1 MADITSQFDDLIL
14 QSATKYGLDPDRF
27 RRQIFQESS
36 FRPDAVS
43 KANCVGL
50 GQINPK
56 TAKRYGIDPNTLTDP
71 SVNLDLSARIMKD
84 NLVMTKGDYNGALA
98 MYNGGTKARIAYM
111 EGRYEDLPKETYN
124 YISNLGDDNKF
135 AKKAPPQKTPEQI
148 AEAESEASS
157 LAEASPLVEASSL
170 AEVKK
175 PDKLDDQGVQ
185 SSLEAFDVKDLTNDQ
200 YRDVVKSQLLMNT
213 SRSTLLGQGFRSK
226 RWASLSD
233 VYDPATDQTETPDV
247 GFFSGLTHNWFINSI
262 NMGSA
267 SQDYF
272 GEQFKPDANQRAEI
286 LQMVGYDSDRYQ
298 AVLNGAGSM
307 DDVKRRVK
315 VNNEYLDYK
324 MAEANADMLSSF
336 MSSIGSG
343 VSDPLSYVP
352 VVGAYGMAGRVATGA
367 VLGAVSNQ
375 LETYTSGAEHD
386 IIEDMIV
393 GGMFGAGI
401 EFAFKGMG
409 KAGTYVGDSAR
420 RANIIRDYELG
431 GKELPSEV
439 FNGIGGSTEAA
450 KTINTFREN
459 LEARLPVG
467 SVLGVVKRLQ
477 NSEAVDLFRKIFID
491 RGSGTKDAEG
501 HYVATT
507 FDGITA
513 QEKLRDAEIKLT
525 NFEVQARDH
534 IGNLRKEGY
543 SDVDVMDCFYR
554 SIGGAKT
561 KLDGNAE
568 FEAFKKECLDIIAP
582 YTTEGGVQDFFPRV
596 ADPVKVSDRIET
608 IQGTKGQRG
617 DVVNTLTDQI
627 AESLIKGYETNP
639 AVKARIDQYY
649 YDKVYK
655 PKLEAN
661 KKEIEEHQKKAV
673 PETINEVKNIRK
685 EVSRKSSNKFT
696 RIKNIEDNAKNRV
709 SEIQAK
715 IDGLPD
721 ELKKA
726 HSEIDKK
733 VNAKLDEINEAYKKN
748 VAKAKTYEDLEKA
761 EAKKDKAIA
770 ELTEKEKLR
779 KQEASDRI
787 AKKKESYKKQIEE
800 TKARAKESTDKLKNE
815 VSDIQKKGAK
825 EEATVI
831 SNYKYDK
838 APLPLPEK
846 PSQAEINQW
855 VRENARSDA
864 YGWVDQ
870 NQSNP
875 STLNLYGTGNAKYDP
890 NVTRIPWDT
899 TLRGASGVGIDDFRA
914 NPIEAIR
921 IYVNKKTGDSI
932 VQGLGFDSEQAF
944 REHLNQLAVDEMN
957 KSVGKGLKKE
967 QIQRAFNLTA
977 DMIYG
982 KYGSRAD
989 INTSWLGAVADVV
1002 RNLTFFSKNALMG
1015 VANIFEQGEAV
1026 KHYGAVQILRNTPL
1040 VRELFDNWT
1049 KNGMSNADVRHA
1061 QSLIFGLSVKNAG
1074 VFRDIAQE
1082 SYERQ
1087 LHRFQGNKSKAM
1099 LVAASESL
1107 AQASPFTKFLQ
1118 STENSIVEG
1127 SQGMFLG
1134 ELIQYAHNKSLRP
1147 KGFLTKETLARNGVS
1162 VENFNKMLKLLR
1174 ESTTVDKNGA
1184 ISITNL
1190 QHLMS
1195 GDVMG
1200 LATLRRL
1207 GDYVAHEVI
1216 QKNTIG
1222 DTFLWEGSKRNPF
1235 MQMLL
1240 QFKTF
1245 AIRSYDKRIRKMM
1258 NRAAEGDALGQA
1270 YSIFL
1275 STALGTVGAMA
1286 NTCIG
1291 MVGMTEEQRE
1301 EYLKQTIAYDKNEGV
1316 TMDTLF
1322 QVGINGVMR
1331 SSVLAF
1337 PALVASTAGY
1347 NPSVKTTADIDY
1359 FANKAE
1365 TYQGFDADK
1374 YLRAMFPAYSTVA
1387 SLANIGG
1394 YGKDVVMS
1402 SINDD
1407 YTEKQ
1412 AEQARARFAKS
1423 VRSFSNVPFFKWG
1436 LYNLMNEDY

>member
-1 MADITSQFDDLIL
+1 MADNNNRTSQFDDLIF

-27 RRQIFQESS
+27 RRQIFQESG

-43 KANCVGL
+43 KAKCVGL

-56 TAKRYGIDPNTLTDP
+56 TAKRYGVDPNTLTDP

-84 NLVMTKGDYNGALA
+84 NLAMTKGDYNGALA

-111 EGRYEDLPKETYN
+111 EGRYEDLPNETYN

-135 AKKAPPQKTPEQI
+135 VKKAPPQKTPEQI
-148 AEAESEASS
+148 AEAEASS
-157 LAEASPLVEASSL
+157 LAEI
-170 AEVKK
+170 KK
-175 PDKLDDQGVQ
+175 PDEPDKLDASKLADDQGVQ

-200 YRDVVKSQLLMNT
+200 YRDVVKSQLLTNT

-233 VYDPATDQTETPDV
+233 VYDPATDQTEAPDV
-247 GFFSGLTHNWFINSI
+247 GFFSGLTHNWLINSI
-262 NMGSA
+262 NMSRA

-272 GEQFKPDANQRAEI
+272 GEQFKPNDEERAEI
-286 LQMVGYDSDRYQ
+286 LQMVGYDLDRYQ
-298 AVLNGAGSM
+298 AVLNGAGSI
-307 DDVKRRVK
+307 DDVKRRIK
-315 VNNEYLDYK
+315 VNEEYLEYK
-324 MAEANADMLSSF
+324 MAEAKAGLLSSF
-336 MSSIGSG
+336 MSSIGSA
-343 VSDPLSYVP
+343 VTDPITYVP

-420 RANIIRDYELG
+420 RANIIRDYQIG

-439 FNGIGGSTEAA
+439 FNGIGGSTKVA
-450 KTINTFREN
+450 KTLNNLREN
-459 LEARLPVG
+459 FENKLPV
-467 SVLGVVKRLQ
+467 VTVMGVVKRLQ
-477 NSEAVDLFRKIFID
+477 NSESADLFRKIFID

-507 FDGITA
+507 YDGITA

-534 IGNLRKEGY
+534 VGNLRKEGY
-543 SDVDVMDCFYR
+543 SDADVMDCFYR

-568 FEAFKKECLDIIAP
+568 FEAFKKECLDMIAP
-582 YTTEGGVQDFFPRV
+582 YTTKGGVQDFFPRV
-596 ADPVKVSDRIET
+596 ADPIKVSDRIEA

-655 PKLEAN
+655 PK
-661 KKEIEEHQKKAV
+661 
-673 PETINEVKNIRK
+673 
-685 EVSRKSSNKFT
+685 
-696 RIKNIEDNAKNRV
+696 
-709 SEIQAK
+709 
-715 IDGLPD
+715 
-721 ELKKA
+721 
-726 HSEIDKK
+726 
-733 VNAKLDEINEAYKKN
+733 
-748 VAKAKTYEDLEKA
+748 
-761 EAKKDKAIA
+761 
-770 ELTEKEKLR
+770 
-779 KQEASDRI
+779 
-787 AKKKESYKKQIEE
+787 
-800 TKARAKESTDKLKNE
+800 
-815 VSDIQKKGAK
+815 
-825 EEATVI
+825 
-831 SNYKYDK
+831 YDK
-838 APLPLPEK
+838 APQSLPKK

-875 STLNLYGTGNAKYDP
+875 STFNLYGTGNAKYDP

-899 TLRGASGVGIDDFRA
+899 TQRGASGLGIDDFRA

-921 IYVNKKTGDSI
+921 TYVNKKTGDSI
-932 VQGLGFDSEQAF
+932 VQGLGFESEQAF

-989 INTSWLGAVADVV
+989 INGSWLGAMADVT
-1002 RNLTFFSKNALMG
+1002 RNLTFLSKNALMG

-1026 KHYGAVQILRNTPL
+1026 KHYGAVQILKNTPL
-1040 VRELFDNWT
+1040 ARELFDNWT

-1061 QSLIFGLSVKNAG
+1061 QSFIFGLSVKNVG

-1087 LHRFQGNKSKAM
+1087 LHRFQGNKYKAM
-1099 LVAASESL
+1099 LVSASESL
-1107 AQASPFTKFLQ
+1107 AQASPFTKFIQ

-1147 KGFLTKETLARNGVS
+1147 KGFLTKETLYRNGVS
-1162 VENFNKMLKLLR
+1162 VENFDKMLNLIR
-1174 ESTTVDKNGA
+1174 ESTAVGKKGE

-1190 QHLMS
+1190 QHLMT

-1235 MQMLL
+1235 MQLL
-1240 QFKTF
+1240 FQFKTF

-1270 YSIFL
+1270 YSLFL
-1275 STALGTVGAMA
+1275 STTLGTVGAMA

-1291 MVGMTEEQRE
+1291 MAGMTEEQRE
-1301 EYLKQTIAYDKNEGV
+1301 EYLKQTIGYDKNEGV

-1337 PALVASTAGY
+1337 PALVASTMGY

-1387 SLANIGG
+1387 SLANMGG

-1402 SINDD
+1402 SISDD

-1412 AEQARARFAKS
+1412 AEQARTRFTKS
-1423 VRSFSNVPFFKWG
+1423 VRSFSNIPFLKWG
-1436 LYNLMNEDY
+1436 LYNLMNEDK

>member
-1 MADITSQFDDLIL
+1 MADNNNFTSQFDDLIL

-43 KANCVGL
+43 KANCIGL

-111 EGRYEDLPKETYN
+111 EGRYEDLPKETYD

-135 AKKAPPQKTPEQI
+135 VKKAPPQKTSEQI
-148 AEAESEASS
+148 AEAE
-157 LAEASPLVEASSL
+157 ASPLVGA
-170 AEVKK
+170 KK
-175 PDKLDDQGVQ
+175 PEKPNDQGVQ

-200 YRDVVKSQLLMNT
+200 YRDVVKRQLLTNT
-213 SRSTLLGQGFRSK
+213 ARSTLLGQGFRSK
-226 RWASLSD
+226 RWASLSYT
-233 VYDPATDQTETPDV
+233 YDPATDQTETPDV
-247 GFFSGLTHNWFINSI
+247 GFSEGLTHNWFINSI
-262 NMGSA
+262 NMGRA

-272 GEQFKPDANQRAEI
+272 GEQFKPDANQRVEI
-286 LQMVGYDSDRYQ
+286 LKMVGYDSDRYQ

-307 DDVKRRVK
+307 DDVKRRIK
-315 VNNEYLDYK
+315 VNNEYLEYK
-324 MAEANADMLSSF
+324 MAEAKADTFSSF
-336 MSSIGSG
+336 MSAIGSG

-352 VVGAYGMAGRVATGA
+352 VAGAYGMAGRVATGA

-375 LETYTSGAEHD
+375 LESYTSGAEHD

-431 GKELPSEV
+431 GKELPSEI

-450 KTINTFREN
+450 KTINNFRES
-459 LEARLPVG
+459 LENKLPV
-467 SVLGVVKRLQ
+467 VTVMGVVKRLQ
-477 NSEAVDLFRKIFID
+477 NSEAIKLFNKIFID

-501 HYVATT
+501 NYVATT

-513 QEKLRDAEIKLT
+513 QEKLRDAEIKLN
-525 NFEVQARDH
+525 NFEFQARGH
-534 IGNLRKEGY
+534 IGNLLKEGH
-543 SDVDVMDCFYR
+543 SDVEIVDCFYK
-554 SIGGAKT
+554 SIGGVKT
-561 KLDGNAE
+561 KLDGNSE
-568 FEAFKKECLDIIAP
+568 FEAFKKECLDMIAP
-582 YTTEGGVQDFFPRV
+582 YTIEGGAQDFFPRV
-596 ADPVKVSDRIET
+596 ADPIKVSNKIEAM
-608 IQGTKGQRG
+608 QGTTGQRG
-617 DVVNTLTDQI
+617 DIVSILTDQI
-627 AESLIKGYETNP
+627 AESLVKGYETNP
-639 AVKARIDQYY
+639 KVKARIDQYY

-661 KKEIEEHQKKAV
+661 KKEIEDFQKKAV
-673 PETINEVKNIRK
+673 PNTINDVKTIRK
-685 EVSRKSSNKFT
+685 EVSKKSSERFN
-696 RIKNIEDNAKNRV
+696 RIRNIEDNTKNRV

-733 VNAKLDEINEAYKKN
+733 IDEKLNEINEAYKKN
-748 VAKAKTYEDLEKA
+748 IAKAKTYEALEKA
-761 EAKKDKAIA
+761 EAKKDTALNNLI
-770 ELTEKEKLR
+770 EKEKLR

-787 AKKKESYKKQIEE
+787 AKKKESYKKQIEGV
-800 TKARAKESTDKLKNE
+800 KARAKESTDKLKKE
-815 VSDIQKKGAK
+815 ISDIQKKGAK
-825 EEATVI
+825 DEADAI
-831 SNYKYDK
+831 RNYKYAK
-838 APLPLPEK
+838 APLSLPDK

-855 VRENARSDA
+855 VKENARSDA

-870 NQSNP
+870 NQSNS
-875 STLNLYGTGNAKYDP
+875 STLNLYGVGNIKYDP
-890 NVTRIPWDT
+890 SVTRIPWDT

-921 IYVNKKTGDSI
+921 TYINKKTGDNI
-932 VQGLGFDSEQAF
+932 VQGLGFDSEHAF
-944 REHLNQLAVDEMN
+944 REHLNQLAIDEMN

-967 QIQRAFNLTA
+967 QILTAFNLTA

-989 INTSWLGAVADVV
+989 INTSWLGAIADVA

-1040 VRELFDNWT
+1040 VRELFNNWT

-1061 QSLIFGLSVKNAG
+1061 QSFIFGLSVKNVG

-1087 LHRFQGNKSKAM
+1087 LHRFQGNKAKAM

-1147 KGFLTKETLARNGVS
+1147 NGFLTKETLARNGVS
-1162 VENFNKMLKLLR
+1162 VENFDRMLKLIR
-1174 ESTTVDKNGA
+1174 ESTTIDKNGA
-1184 ISITNL
+1184 ISITDL

-1235 MQMLL
+1235 LQLL
-1240 QFKTF
+1240 FQFKTF

-1270 YSIFL
+1270 YSLFL
-1275 STALGTVGAMA
+1275 STALGTMGAMT

-1291 MVGMTEEQRE
+1291 MAGMTEEQRE

-1316 TMDTLF
+1316 TMDTLL
-1322 QVGINGVMR
+1322 QVGINGLMR
-1331 SSVLAF
+1331 SAVLAF
-1337 PALVASTAGY
+1337 PALVASTADY

-1359 FANKAE
+1359 FTNKAE
-1365 TYQGFDADK
+1365 TYRGFDADK
-1374 YLRAMFPAYSTVA
+1374 YLRAMFPAYSTIA
-1387 SLANIGG
+1387 SLANMGG
-1394 YGKDVVMS
+1394 YGKDMAMS
-1402 SINDD
+1402 SISDD
-1407 YTEKQ
+1407 YTDEQ
-1412 AEQARARFAKS
+1412 AEKAKARFAKS
-1423 VRSFSNVPFFKWG
+1423 VRSFSNIPFLKWG
-1436 LYNLMNEDY
+1436 VYNLMSEDN

>member
-1 MADITSQFDDLIL
+1 MTDITSQFDDLIL

-27 RRQIFQESS
+27 RRQIFQESG
-36 FRPDAVS
+36 FRPDVVS

-56 TAKRYGIDPNTLTDP
+56 TAKSYGIDPKTLTDP

-124 YISNLGDDNKF
+124 YINNLGDDNKF

-148 AEAESEASS
+148 AEAE
-157 LAEASPLVEASSL
+157 VE
-170 AEVKK
+170 K
-175 PDKLDDQGVQ
+175 PVEPNDQGVQ
-185 SSLEAFDVKDLTNDQ
+185 SSLAAFDLKDLTNDQ
-200 YRDVVKSQLLMNT
+200 YREVVKRELLTNT
-213 SRSTLLGQGFRSK
+213 SRSTLLGQGFRTK

-233 VYDPATDQTETPDV
+233 VYDPATDQTEAPDV
-247 GFFSGLTHNWFINSI
+247 GFSSGLTHNWFINKI
-262 NMGSA
+262 NMDRA
-267 SQDYF
+267 SQDYS
-272 GEQFKPDANQRAEI
+272 GKQFYPSPDERREI
-286 LQMVGYDSDRYQ
+286 LKMVGYDSDRYH

-307 DDVKRRVK
+307 DDVMRRIK
-315 VNNEYLDYK
+315 VNEEYLNYK
-324 MAEANADMLSSF
+324 MAEAKTGLFSSF
-336 MSSIGSG
+336 MSSIGG
-343 VSDPLSYVP
+343 AITDPLSYVP
-352 VVGAYGMAGRVATGA
+352 VVGTYGMAGRIATGA

-386 IIEDMIV
+386 IIEDMVV
-393 GGMFGAGI
+393 GGLFGAGI

-420 RANIIRDYELG
+420 RANIIRDYQIG

-450 KTINTFREN
+450 KTINNLREN
-459 LEARLPVG
+459 LEARLPVVTLI
-467 SVLGVVKRLQ
+467 STFKRFKDPESL
-477 NSEAVDLFRKIFID
+477 DLAKRVFID

-501 HYVATT
+501 KYVATT

-534 IGNLRKEGY
+534 VGNLRKEGY
-543 SDVDVMDCFYR
+543 TDVEIKECFYN

-568 FEAFKKECLDIIAP
+568 FEAYKKECLDMISP
-582 YTTEGGVQDFFPRV
+582 YTKEGGVEGFFPRV
-596 ADPVKVSDRIET
+596 ADPVKVSDRIELM
-608 IQGTKGQRG
+608 QGTSRNRD
-617 DVVNTLTDQI
+617 DVVNELTDQI
-627 AESLIKGYETNP
+627 AEALYKGYETNP
-639 AVKARIDQYY
+639 EARARLDKYY
-649 YDKVYK
+649 FDKVYK

-661 KKEIEEHQKKAV
+661 KKEIAEHQNKV
-673 PETINEVKNIRK
+673 IPETINEVKRIRK
-685 EVSRKSSNKFT
+685 EVSKKSSDKFT
-696 RIKNIEDNAKNRV
+696 RIRNIELNAKDRM
-709 SEIQAK
+709 SKIQAR
-715 IDGLPD
+715 IDNIPD
-721 ELKKA
+721 ELEKA
-726 HSEIDKK
+726 LAEIDKRI
-733 VNAKLDEINEAYKKN
+733 NTKLDEIDKVYKKN
-748 VAKAKTYEDLEKA
+748 VARAKTYEALEKA
-761 EAKKDKAIA
+761 EANKDKAVA
-770 ELTEKEKLR
+770 ELIEKEKIR
-779 KQEASDRI
+779 KQEASDKV
-787 AKKKESYKKQIEE
+787 AKKKELYKKQIEE
-800 TKARAKESTDKLKNE
+800 IKARAKESTDKLKKE
-815 VSDIQKKGAK
+815 VSDLQKKSTK

-831 SNYKYDK
+831 RNYKYDK

-846 PSQAEINQW
+846 PPRAEVNQW
-855 VRENARSDA
+855 FKEKARSDA

-875 STLNLYGTGNAKYDP
+875 STLNLYGTGNVKYDP
-890 NVTRIPWDT
+890 NITRIPWDT
-899 TLRGASGVGIDDFRA
+899 TQRGASGVGIDDFRA
-914 NPIEAIR
+914 DPVEAIR
-921 IYVNKKTGDSI
+921 TYINKKTGDNI
-932 VQGLGFDSEQAF
+932 VQGLGFDTEQAF
-944 REHLNQLAVDEMN
+944 REHLNQLAVNEMN

-967 QIQRAFNLTA
+967 QIKRAFDLTA
-977 DMIYG
+977 DIIYG

-989 INTSWLGAVADVV
+989 INTSWLGAMADVV

-1026 KHYGAVQILRNTPL
+1026 KHYGAMQILKNTPM

-1049 KNGMSNADVRHA
+1049 NKGMSNADVRHA
-1061 QSLIFGLSVKNAG
+1061 QAFIFGLSVKPSG
-1074 VFRDIAQE
+1074 VFRDITQE

-1087 LHRFQGNKSKAM
+1087 LHRFQGNKAKAM

-1107 AQASPFTKFLQ
+1107 AQASPFTRYIQ
-1118 STENSIVEG
+1118 ATENSIVEG
-1127 SQGMFLG
+1127 SQGMFFG
-1134 ELIQYAHNKSLRP
+1134 ELIQYAHNKSLRT
-1147 KGFLTKETLARNGVS
+1147 KGFLTKETLYRNGVS
-1162 VENFNKMLKLLR
+1162 VENFDRLLKLIK
-1174 ESTTVDKNGA
+1174 ENTSIDDKGK
-1184 ISITNL
+1184 ISISNL
-1190 QHLMS
+1190 QGLMS
-1195 GDVMG
+1195 NDVVG

-1291 MVGMTEEQRE
+1291 MAGMNEEQRE

-1316 TMDTLF
+1316 TVDTLF
-1322 QVGINGVMR
+1322 RVSINGVMR
-1331 SSVLAF
+1331 SSVFAF
-1337 PALVASTAGY
+1337 PALLASTAGY

-1365 TYQGFDADK
+1365 TYQGFDADR

-1387 SLANIGG
+1387 SIANIGG

-1402 SINDD
+1402 SASDD

-1412 AEQARARFAKS
+1412 AEQARARFVKS
-1423 VRSFSNVPFFKWG
+1423 VRSFSNIPFFKWG
-1436 LYNLMNEDY
+1436 LYNLMNEDN

>member
-1 MADITSQFDDLIL
+1 MADNSNHTSQFDDLIF

-27 RRQIFQESS
+27 RRQIFQESG
-36 FRPDAVS
+36 FRPDAIS
-43 KANCVGL
+43 KAKCVGL

-56 TAKRYGIDPNTLTDP
+56 TAKRYGVDPNTLTDP
-71 SVNLDLSARIMKD
+71 SVNLDLSARVMKD
-84 NLVMTKGDYNGALA
+84 NLAMTKGDYNGALA

-135 AKKAPPQKTPEQI
+135 VKKAPPQRTPEQI
-148 AEAESEASS
+148 AEAEASS
-157 LAEASPLVEASSL
+157 LAEI
-170 AEVKK
+170 KK
-175 PDKLDDQGVQ
+175 PDEPDKLDASKLSDDQGVQ

-200 YRDVVKSQLLMNT
+200 YRDVVKSQLLTNT

-233 VYDPATDQTETPDV
+233 VYDPATDQTEAPDV
-247 GFFSGLTHNWFINSI
+247 GFFSGLTHNWLINSI
-262 NMGSA
+262 NMSRA

-272 GEQFKPDANQRAEI
+272 GEQFKPNDEERAEI
-286 LQMVGYDSDRYQ
+286 LQMVGYDLDRYQ
-298 AVLNGAGSM
+298 AVLNGAGSI
-307 DDVKRRVK
+307 DDVKRRIK
-315 VNNEYLDYK
+315 VNEEYLEYK
-324 MAEANADMLSSF
+324 MAEAKAGLFSSV
-336 MSSIGSG
+336 MSSIGSA
-343 VSDPLSYVP
+343 VTDPLSYVP

-386 IIEDMIV
+386 IIEDMVV
-393 GGMFGAGI
+393 GGIFGAGI

-420 RANIIRDYELG
+420 RANIIRDYQIG

-439 FNGIGGSTEAA
+439 FNGIGGSTKVA
-450 KTINTFREN
+450 KTLNNLREN
-459 LEARLPVG
+459 FENKLPV
-467 SVLGVVKRLQ
+467 VTVMGVVKRLQ
-477 NSEAVDLFRKIFID
+477 NSESADLFRKIFVD

-525 NFEVQARDH
+525 NFEVQAREH
-534 IGNLRKEGY
+534 VGNLRKEGY
-543 SDVDVMDCFYR
+543 SDADVMDCFYR

-568 FEAFKKECLDIIAP
+568 FEAFKKECLDMIAP

-596 ADPVKVSDRIET
+596 SDPIKVSDRIEA

-655 PKLEAN
+655 PK
-661 KKEIEEHQKKAV
+661 
-673 PETINEVKNIRK
+673 
-685 EVSRKSSNKFT
+685 
-696 RIKNIEDNAKNRV
+696 
-709 SEIQAK
+709 
-715 IDGLPD
+715 
-721 ELKKA
+721 
-726 HSEIDKK
+726 
-733 VNAKLDEINEAYKKN
+733 
-748 VAKAKTYEDLEKA
+748 
-761 EAKKDKAIA
+761 
-770 ELTEKEKLR
+770 
-779 KQEASDRI
+779 
-787 AKKKESYKKQIEE
+787 
-800 TKARAKESTDKLKNE
+800 
-815 VSDIQKKGAK
+815 
-825 EEATVI
+825 
-831 SNYKYDK
+831 YDK
-838 APLPLPEK
+838 APQSLPEK

-855 VRENARSDA
+855 VRANARSDA

-875 STLNLYGTGNAKYDP
+875 STFNLYGTGNAKYDP

-899 TLRGASGVGIDDFRA
+899 TQRGASGLGIDDFRA

-921 IYVNKKTGDSI
+921 TYVNKKTGDSI
-932 VQGLGFDSEQAF
+932 VQGLGFESEQAF

-967 QIQRAFNLTA
+967 QIQRAFDLTA

-989 INTSWLGAVADVV
+989 INGSWLGAMADVT
-1002 RNLTFFSKNALMG
+1002 RNLTFLSKNALMG

-1040 VRELFDNWT
+1040 ARELFDNWT
-1049 KNGMSNADVRHA
+1049 KNGMSNADVHHA
-1061 QSLIFGLSVKNAG
+1061 QSFIFGLSVKNVG

-1087 LHRFQGNKSKAM
+1087 LHRFQGNKYKAM
-1099 LVAASESL
+1099 LVSASESL
-1107 AQASPFTKFLQ
+1107 AQASPFTKFIQ

-1147 KGFLTKETLARNGVS
+1147 KGFLTKETLYRNGVS
-1162 VENFNKMLKLLR
+1162 VENFDKMLNLLR
-1174 ESTTVDKNGA
+1174 ESTTVGKKGE

-1190 QHLMS
+1190 QHLMT

-1235 MQMLL
+1235 MQLL
-1240 QFKTF
+1240 FQFKTF

-1270 YSIFL
+1270 YSLFL
-1275 STALGTVGAMA
+1275 STTLGTVGAMT

-1301 EYLKQTIAYDKNEGV
+1301 EYLKQTIDYDKNEGV

-1365 TYQGFDADK
+1365 TYQGFDADR

-1387 SLANIGG
+1387 SLANMGG

-1402 SINDD
+1402 SISDD

-1412 AEQARARFAKS
+1412 AEQARTRFTKS
-1423 VRSFSNVPFFKWG
+1423 VRSFSNIPFLKWG
-1436 LYNLMNEDY
+1436 LYNLMNEDK

>member
-1 MADITSQFDDLIL
+1 MADNNNLTSQFDDLIL

-148 AEAESEASS
+148 AEAEASS
-157 LAEASPLVEASSL
+157 LV
-170 AEVKK
+170 EVKK
-175 PDKLDDQGVQ
+175 PEEPNDQGVQ
-185 SSLEAFDVKDLTNDQ
+185 SSLEALDVKDLTNDQ
-200 YRDVVKSQLLMNT
+200 YRDVVKSQLLTNT

-233 VYDPATDQTETPDV
+233 VYDPATDQTEAPDV
-247 GFFSGLTHNWFINSI
+247 GFSSGLTHNWFINSI
-262 NMGSA
+262 NMGRA

-315 VNNEYLDYK
+315 VNNEYLEYK
-324 MAEANADMLSSF
+324 MAEAQADMFSSF
-336 MSSIGSG
+336 MSSLGSG

-459 LEARLPVG
+459 LEARLPVV
-467 SVLGVVKRLQ
+467 SVMGVVKRLQ
-477 NSEAVDLFRKIFID
+477 NSESVDLFRKIFID

-525 NFEVQARDH
+525 NFEVQAREH
-534 IGNLRKEGY
+534 VGNLRKEGY

-568 FEAFKKECLDIIAP
+568 FEAFKKECLDMIAP

-596 ADPVKVSDRIET
+596 ADPIKVSDRIEA

-661 KKEIEEHQKKAV
+661 KKEIEEHQKK
-673 PETINEVKNIRK
+673 
-685 EVSRKSSNKFT
+685 
-696 RIKNIEDNAKNRV
+696 
-709 SEIQAK
+709 
-715 IDGLPD
+715 
-721 ELKKA
+721 
-726 HSEIDKK
+726 
-733 VNAKLDEINEAYKKN
+733 
-748 VAKAKTYEDLEKA
+748 
-761 EAKKDKAIA
+761 
-770 ELTEKEKLR
+770 
-779 KQEASDRI
+779 
-787 AKKKESYKKQIEE
+787 
-800 TKARAKESTDKLKNE
+800 
-815 VSDIQKKGAK
+815 GAK
-825 EEATVI
+825 EEATAI
-831 SNYKYDK
+831 RNYKYDK

-899 TLRGASGVGIDDFRA
+899 TQRGASGVGIDDFRA

-921 IYVNKKTGDSI
+921 TYVNKKTGDSI

-944 REHLNQLAVDEMN
+944 REHLNQLVVDEMN
-957 KSVGKGLKKE
+957 KSVGKGLNKE
-967 QIQRAFNLTA
+967 QIQSAFNLTA

-1002 RNLTFFSKNALMG
+1002 RNLTFLSKNALMG

-1049 KNGMSNADVRHA
+1049 KNGMSNADVCHA
-1061 QSLIFGLSVKNAG
+1061 QSLIFGLSVKNVG

-1087 LHRFQGNKSKAM
+1087 LHRFQGNKAKAM

-1118 STENSIVEG
+1118 STENSVVEG

-1134 ELIQYAHNKSLRP
+1134 ELIQYAHNKSIRP

-1162 VENFNKMLKLLR
+1162 VENFDKMLKLLR

-1291 MVGMTEEQRE
+1291 MAGMTEEQRE

-1402 SINDD
+1402 SISDD

-1412 AEQARARFAKS
+1412 AEQARTRFAKS
-1423 VRSFSNVPFFKWG
+1423 VRSFSNVPFLKWG
-1436 LYNLMNEDY
+1436 VYNLMNEDY

>member
-1 MADITSQFDDLIL
+1 MADNNNLTSQFDDLIL

-148 AEAESEASS
+148 AEAEASS
-157 LAEASPLVEASSL
+157 LV
-170 AEVKK
+170 EVKK
-175 PDKLDDQGVQ
+175 PEEPNDQGVQ

-200 YRDVVKSQLLMNT
+200 YRDVVKSQLLTNT

-262 NMGSA
+262 NMGRA

-272 GEQFKPDANQRAEI
+272 GEQFKPDANQRTEI

-315 VNNEYLDYK
+315 VNNEYLEYK
-324 MAEANADMLSSF
+324 MAEAQADMFSSF

-386 IIEDMIV
+386 LIEDMIV

-467 SVLGVVKRLQ
+467 SVMGVVKRLQ
-477 NSEAVDLFRKIFID
+477 NSESVDLFRKIFID

-525 NFEVQARDH
+525 NFEVQAREH
-534 IGNLRKEGY
+534 VGNLRKEGY

-568 FEAFKKECLDIIAP
+568 FEAFKKECLDMIAP

-596 ADPVKVSDRIET
+596 ADPIKVSDRIEA

-661 KKEIEEHQKKAV
+661 KKEIEE
-673 PETINEVKNIRK
+673 
-685 EVSRKSSNKFT
+685 
-696 RIKNIEDNAKNRV
+696 
-709 SEIQAK
+709 
-715 IDGLPD
+715 
-721 ELKKA
+721 
-726 HSEIDKK
+726 
-733 VNAKLDEINEAYKKN
+733 
-748 VAKAKTYEDLEKA
+748 
-761 EAKKDKAIA
+761 
-770 ELTEKEKLR
+770 
-779 KQEASDRI
+779 
-787 AKKKESYKKQIEE
+787 
-800 TKARAKESTDKLKNE
+800 TKARAKESTDKLKKE

-825 EEATVI
+825 EEATTI
-831 SNYKYDK
+831 RNYKYDK

-875 STLNLYGTGNAKYDP
+875 STLNLYGTGNVKYDP

-899 TLRGASGVGIDDFRA
+899 TQRGASGVGIDDFRA

-921 IYVNKKTGDSI
+921 TYVNKKTGDSI

-967 QIQRAFNLTA
+967 QIQSAFNLTA

-1002 RNLTFFSKNALMG
+1002 RNLTFLSKNALMG

-1061 QSLIFGLSVKNAG
+1061 QSLIFGLSVKNVG

-1087 LHRFQGNKSKAM
+1087 LHRFQGNKAKAM

-1118 STENSIVEG
+1118 STENSVVEG

-1162 VENFNKMLKLLR
+1162 VENFDKMLKLLR

-1235 MQMLL
+1235 MQLLL

-1275 STALGTVGAMA
+1275 STALGTVGAMV

-1291 MVGMTEEQRE
+1291 MAGMSEEQRE

-1365 TYQGFDADK
+1365 TYQGFDVDK

-1402 SINDD
+1402 SISDD

-1412 AEQARARFAKS
+1412 AEQARTRFAKS
-1423 VRSFSNVPFFKWG
+1423 VRSFSNVPFLKWG
-1436 LYNLMNEDY
+1436 VYNLMNEDY

>member
-1 MADITSQFDDLIL
+1 MADNNNLTSQFDDLIL

-56 TAKRYGIDPNTLTDP
+56 TAKRYGIDPKTLTDP

-135 AKKAPPQKTPEQI
+135 AKKAPPPQKTPEQI
-148 AEAESEASS
+148 AEAEASS
-157 LAEASPLVEASSL
+157 LV
-170 AEVKK
+170 EVKK
-175 PDKLDDQGVQ
+175 PEQPNDQGVQ

-200 YRDVVKSQLLMNT
+200 YRDVVKSQLLTNT

-233 VYDPATDQTETPDV
+233 VYDPATDQTEAPDV

-262 NMGSA
+262 NMGRA

-272 GEQFKPDANQRAEI
+272 GEQFKPDANQRAEL

-307 DDVKRRVK
+307 DDVKMRVK

-324 MAEANADMLSSF
+324 MAEANADMFSSF

-386 IIEDMIV
+386 LIEDMIV

-467 SVLGVVKRLQ
+467 SVMGVVKRLQ
-477 NSEAVDLFRKIFID
+477 NSESVDLFRKIFVD

-534 IGNLRKEGY
+534 VGNLRKEGY

-568 FEAFKKECLDIIAP
+568 FEAFKKECLDMIAP
-582 YTTEGGVQDFFPRV
+582 YTTEGGVQGFFPRV
-596 ADPVKVSDRIET
+596 ADPVKVSDRIEA

-661 KKEIEEHQKKAV
+661 KKEIEESK
-673 PETINEVKNIRK
+673 
-685 EVSRKSSNKFT
+685 
-696 RIKNIEDNAKNRV
+696 
-709 SEIQAK
+709 
-715 IDGLPD
+715 
-721 ELKKA
+721 
-726 HSEIDKK
+726 
-733 VNAKLDEINEAYKKN
+733 
-748 VAKAKTYEDLEKA
+748 AKAK
-761 EAKKDKAIA
+761 
-770 ELTEKEKLR
+770 
-779 KQEASDRI
+779 
-787 AKKKESYKKQIEE
+787 E
-800 TKARAKESTDKLKNE
+800 TKAKAKETTDKLKKE

-825 EEATVI
+825 EEATAI
-831 SNYKYDK
+831 RDK

-875 STLNLYGTGNAKYDP
+875 STLNLYGTGNPKYDP

-899 TLRGASGVGIDDFRA
+899 TQRGASGVGIDDFRA

-921 IYVNKKTGDSI
+921 TYVNKKTGDSI

-944 REHLNQLAVDEMN
+944 REHLNQLTVDEMN

-1002 RNLTFFSKNALMG
+1002 RNLTFLSKNALMG

-1087 LHRFQGNKSKAM
+1087 LHRFQGNKAKAM

-1162 VENFNKMLKLLR
+1162 VENFDKMLKLLR

-1245 AIRSYDKRIRKMM
+1245 AIRSYDKRLRKMM

-1291 MVGMTEEQRE
+1291 MAGMTEEQRE

-1402 SINDD
+1402 SISND

-1412 AEQARARFAKS
+1412 AEQARTRFAKS

-1436 LYNLMNEDY
+1436 VYNLMNE

>member
-1 MADITSQFDDLIL
+1 MADNNNHTSQFDDLIF

-27 RRQIFQESS
+27 RRQIFQESG
-36 FRPDAVS
+36 FRPDAIS
-43 KANCVGL
+43 KAKCVGL

-56 TAKRYGIDPNTLTDP
+56 TAKSYGVDPNTLTDP

-84 NLVMTKGDYNGALA
+84 NLAMTKGDYNGALA

-124 YISNLGDDNKF
+124 YIRKLGDDNKF
-135 AKKAPPQKTPEQI
+135 AKKVTPQKTPEQI
-148 AEAESEASS
+148 AEPEASEPAEAS
-157 LAEASPLVEASSL
+157 NLAEASKL
-170 AEVKK
+170 ADE
-175 PDKLDDQGVQ
+175 QGVQ
-185 SSLEAFDVKDLTNDQ
+185 SSLLTNDQ
-200 YRDVVKSQLLMNT
+200 YRGLVREQLITNT

-233 VYDPATDQTETPDV
+233 VYDPATDQTEAPDV
-247 GFFSGLTHNWFINSI
+247 GFFSGLTHNWLINSI
-262 NMGSA
+262 NMSRA

-272 GEQFKPDANQRAEI
+272 GEQFKPSDEERAEI
-286 LQMVGYDSDRYQ
+286 LQMVGYDLDRYQ
-298 AVLNGAGSM
+298 AVLNGAGSI
-307 DDVKRRVK
+307 DDVKRRIK
-315 VNNEYLDYK
+315 VNEEYLEYK
-324 MAEANADMLSSF
+324 MAEAKAGLFSSV
-336 MSSIGSG
+336 MSSIGSA
-343 VSDPLSYVP
+343 VTDPLSYVP
-352 VVGAYGMAGRVATGA
+352 VVGAYGMAGRIATGA

-393 GGMFGAGI
+393 GGIFGAGI

-420 RANIIRDYELG
+420 RANIIRDYQIG

-439 FNGIGGSTEAA
+439 FNGIGGSTKVA
-450 KTINTFREN
+450 KTLNNLREN
-459 LEARLPVG
+459 FENKLPV
-467 SVLGVVKRLQ
+467 VTVMGVVKRLQ
-477 NSEAVDLFRKIFID
+477 NSESADLFRKIFID

-507 FDGITA
+507 YDGITA
-513 QEKLRDAEIKLT
+513 QEKLQEVEIKIK
-525 NFEVQARDH
+525 NFEPQAREH
-534 IGNLRKEGY
+534 VGNLRKEGY
-543 SDVDVMDCFYR
+543 SDVEVMDSFYR
-554 SIGGAKT
+554 SVGGAKT

-568 FEAFKKECLDIIAP
+568 FEAFKKECLDMIAP

-596 ADPVKVSDRIET
+596 ADPIKVSDRIEA

-673 PETINEVKNIRK
+673 PETVNEVKTIRK
-685 EVSRKSSNKFT
+685 EVSRKSSDRFN
-696 RIKNIEDNAKNRV
+696 RIRNIEDNAKNRV

-779 KQEASDRI
+779 KQEASDKI

-800 TKARAKESTDKLKNE
+800 TKARAKESTDKLKKE

-838 APLPLPEK
+838 APVPLPEK

-899 TLRGASGVGIDDFRA
+899 SQRGASGIGIDDFRA
-914 NPIEAIR
+914 DPIETIKTY
-921 IYVNKKTGDSI
+921 INKKTGDSI
-932 VQGLGFDSEQAF
+932 VQGLGFNSEKAF
-944 REHLNQLAVDEMN
+944 REHLTKLAITEMN
-957 KSVGKGLKKE
+957 TSVGKGLTKE
-967 QIQRAFNLTA
+967 QIQRAFDLTA

-989 INTSWLGAVADVV
+989 INGSWLGAMADVT
-1002 RNLTFFSKNALMG
+1002 RNLTFLSKNALMG

-1040 VRELFDNWT
+1040 ARELFDNWT

-1061 QSLIFGLSVKNAG
+1061 QSFIFGLSVKNVG

-1087 LHRFQGNKSKAM
+1087 LHRFQGNKYKAM
-1099 LVAASESL
+1099 LVSASESL
-1107 AQASPFTKFLQ
+1107 AQASPFTKFIQ

-1147 KGFLTKETLARNGVS
+1147 KGFLTKETLYRNGVS
-1162 VENFNKMLKLLR
+1162 VENFDKMLNLLR
-1174 ESTTVDKNGA
+1174 ESTTVGKKGE

-1190 QHLMS
+1190 QHLMT

-1235 MQMLL
+1235 MQLL
-1240 QFKTF
+1240 FQFKTF

-1270 YSIFL
+1270 YSLFL

-1291 MVGMTEEQRE
+1291 MAGMTEEQRE
-1301 EYLKQTIAYDKNEGV
+1301 EYLKQTIDYDKNEGV

-1337 PALVASTAGY
+1337 PALVASTMGY

-1365 TYQGFDADK
+1365 TYKGFDADK

-1387 SLANIGG
+1387 SLANMGG

-1402 SINDD
+1402 SISDD

-1412 AEQARARFAKS
+1412 AEQARTRFTKS
-1423 VRSFSNVPFFKWG
+1423 VRSFSNIPFLKWG
-1436 LYNLMNEDY
+1436 LYNLMNEDK